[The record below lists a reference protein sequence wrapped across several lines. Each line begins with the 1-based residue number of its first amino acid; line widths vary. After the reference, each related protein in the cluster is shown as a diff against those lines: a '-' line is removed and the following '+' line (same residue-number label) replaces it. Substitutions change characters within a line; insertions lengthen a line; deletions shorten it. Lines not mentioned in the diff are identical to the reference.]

1 MKKIALLLAAG
12 AMMVASGCSNLSTS
26 VQSSP
31 IGIGTTANFQAD
43 LAVGEKISGT
53 CSVTSILGL
62 INLGDTDKEASGVTF
77 EAANSHAAAAAAQSP
92 LSPIINMLASADPVG
107 KCARAAAYNA
117 VVKNGAD
124 VIFAPRYTAEV
135 TDMLFFKTIN
145 VNLTGYKATIKGF
158 KQLDSQKIQEGK

>member
-12 AMMVASGCSNLSTS
+12 AMMVTTGCSSLSTT
-26 VQSSP
+26 VQSSSV
-31 IGIGTTANFQAD
+31 GIGTTASFQAD

-53 CSVTSILGL
+53 CSVTSIFGI
-62 INLGDTDKEASGVTF
+62 INLGDTNKEASGVTF
-77 EAANSHAAAAAAQSP
+77 DAANAAQAAQSP
-92 LSPIINMLASADPVG
+92 VAPLFALFANADPVG

-158 KQLDSQKIQEGK
+158 KQLDSQKILEGKR